1 MVEYQAA
8 YWKVNKLTIPL
19 HNSNLV
25 ILYPRLVWPVGEL
38 TKASSFAYSLKEADH
53 NLLQHSRNTRQ

>member
-19 HNSNLV
+19 HITLIWLFST
-25 ILYPRLVWPVGEL
+25 RLVWPVGEL